1 MSQVIKS
8 LPKGHDSGRRLAVA
22 STGQEVGLESQPSQ
36 LPPGFPS
43 QEAQSSVHNTFE
55 YHDQRSQQV
64 HVGVD
69 LMVFSNMVAE
79 ARRVIQES
87 EEKAQGL
94 EKLAQEVYQ
103 QACTR
108 IQELVGLA
116 ETLYQSYSSKAFEIG
131 KLQQDVQS
139 TRDQLQVQIN
149 RNQTL
154 DFQITRFES
163 QMSNVQNLFGHK
175 DAEINR
181 LMSEVSRLRSSE
193 ARLEER
199 LAALSAAPSV
209 AAPNVEAQIRS
220 SLVHSVPGN
229 LVGTVDGQVV
239 ESPNDHVANGL
250 QSSMEQRLDSM
261 MAAIQILSDRMID
274 YEQNGADSNPVYP
287 SNSRSPQ
294 PSGFINPV
302 GPPDPP
308 PDDGDWPED
317 EGGDS
322 GDLVVEE
329 KAERDLVDNRAL
341 QSAKLEPLPNNA
353 ADFRVWKNALI
364 LMLGRLDI
372 SGIDY
377 LTNWIAVA
385 FRVDSAEEC
394 SNSSGL
400 VPRLDRWL
408 ASELIKSL
416 KGVPELQFKVQG
428 YIESCTRQSQ
438 APRGRLV
445 VHMISRHFDLDR
457 VRGSLITSQS
467 VFLVEL
473 NGYSVSD
480 LQEFSSNLM
489 KVLNQIQSTHA
500 W

>member
-1 MSQVIKS
+1 
-8 LPKGHDSGRRLAVA
+8 
-22 STGQEVGLESQPSQ
+22 
-36 LPPGFPS
+36 
-43 QEAQSSVHNTFE
+43 
-55 YHDQRSQQV
+55 
-64 HVGVD
+64 
-69 LMVFSNMVAE
+69 MVFSNMVAE

-94 EKLAQEVYQ
+94 EQLAQEVYQ
-103 QACTR
+103 QACIR

-116 ETLYQSYSSKAFEIG
+116 ESSYQSDSSKASEIE

-154 DFQITRFES
+154 DFQITQFES

-199 LAALSAAPSV
+199 LAALSATPSV
-209 AAPNVEAQIRS
+209 AAPNVEAQMRS

-229 LVGTVDGQVV
+229 LVGTVDGRVV
-239 ESPNDHVANGL
+239 YGPNDPVANGL

-261 MAAIQILSDRMID
+261 MAAIQSLSDRMIN
-274 YEQNGADSNPVYP
+274 YEQTGADSNPVCP
-287 SNSRSPQ
+287 NNSRSPQ
-294 PSGFINPV
+294 PSGLINPID
-302 GPPDPP
+302 PPDPP

-329 KAERDLVDNRAL
+329 KTERDLVDNHAL
-341 QSAKLEPLPNNA
+341 QSTKLEPLPNNA
-353 ADFRVWKNALI
+353 ADFRVWKNTLI

-372 SGIDY
+372 SGMDY
-377 LTNWIAVA
+377 LTNWIAIA

-408 ASELIKSL
+408 AAELIKGL
-416 KGVPELQFKVQG
+416 KGVPELQFKIQG
-428 YIESCTRQSQ
+428 CIESCTRQSQ
-438 APRGRLV
+438 APRGRV
-445 VHMISRHFDLDR
+445 VIHMISRHFDLDR

-467 VFLVEL
+467 VFLVKL
-473 NGYSVSD
+473 NGYSVAISC
-480 LQEFSSNLM
+480 
-489 KVLNQIQSTHA
+489 
-500 W
+500 